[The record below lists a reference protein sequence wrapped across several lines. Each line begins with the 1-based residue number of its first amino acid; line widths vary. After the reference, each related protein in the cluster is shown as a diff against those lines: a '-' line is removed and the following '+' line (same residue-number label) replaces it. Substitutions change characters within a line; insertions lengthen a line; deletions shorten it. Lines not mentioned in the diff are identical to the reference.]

1 MSSSELQVNTLN
13 KSIIVETKTALTFDI
28 ASALK
33 KKILSGE
40 ALFKKDS
47 PVVIEI
53 ETDTNGEISSKTIAI
68 PANTVMSWIKRNM
81 VIPDTK
87 KTLRDYLNE
96 AREERSDALTKR
108 QKQEI
113 KHLAVRE
120 LVKMVTMPIES
131 NRKEIIVNYTKDK
144 NGDDIE
150 QGKAVRTTIGDDT
163 EKMRLKA
170 KNLHYILDH
179 LDDDF
184 KKRDEKLDNK
194 PFTFSFLALAEKEKE
209 MIRSGKLKR

>member
-1 MSSSELQVNTLN
+1 MSSGELQVNTPN
-13 KSIIVETKTALTFDI
+13 KSIIVETKTALTFGI

-33 KKILSGE
+33 KKILNGE

-47 PVVIEI
+47 PVMIEV
-53 ETDTNGEISSKTIAI
+53 EANTNGEISNKTITI
-68 PANTVMSWIKRNM
+68 PANTVMSWIKRDM

-96 AREERSDALTKR
+96 AREERADALTKR

-113 KHLAVRE
+113 KHLAMRE
-120 LVKMVTMPIES
+120 LVKMVAMPTES
-131 NRKEIIVNYTKDK
+131 NRKEIIVNYAKDK
-144 NGDDIE
+144 SGDDVE
-150 QGKAVRTTIGDDT
+150 QGKAVRTTIGDDA

-184 KKRDEKLDNK
+184 KKQKEKLNST
-194 PFTFSFLALAEKEKE
+194 PHTFSFLALAEKEQE
-209 MIRSGKLKR
+209 MIREGKIKA